1 MSRPWYNSSMT
12 QLEWQQL
19 EATVAKM
26 TDDEKQRLVSLV
38 SKSASTSQPSPDSII
53 GAFAHESELIE
64 QIIQDTYRLRETQP
78 FRTGE

>member
-1 MSRPWYNSSMT
+1 MT
-12 QLEWQQL
+12 RHQWQQL

-26 TDDEKQRLVSLV
+26 TDDEKLRLMSLV
-38 SKSASTSQPSPDSII
+38 SKGDSTPQPSPESII
-53 GAFAHESELIE
+53 GAFADDAELIE